1 MDISTIKSREDLGLH
16 TELNVVCSAIY
27 VITICINTLYPQNAI
42 SQTIIVLAGVAF

>member
-27 VITICINTLYPQNAI
+27 VITICINTLYPQK
-42 SQTIIVLAGVAF
+42 VVFH